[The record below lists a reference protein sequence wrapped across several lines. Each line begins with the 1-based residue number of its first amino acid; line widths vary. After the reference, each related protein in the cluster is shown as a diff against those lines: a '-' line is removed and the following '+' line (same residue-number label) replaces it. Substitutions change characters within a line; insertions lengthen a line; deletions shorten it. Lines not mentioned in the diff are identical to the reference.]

1 MRSPKTCPTQN
12 GKHFY
17 TYDKKQNLC
26 IHPAMQCSLGT
37 ESVKYRGQSVGT
49 CYDNSGNVNPKKDP
63 NKKNPDPNSTNQNK
77 KKKTLAGQCA
87 SLMPFGGDSK
97 GKPKII
103 QDIEE
108 LQKQEV
114 NILNEMKKDTDMST
128 GKIKNQSQMDALMTQ
143 LKSVQDARIRLL
155 QQLSYVS
162 STTQC
167 TLSGDRTALQ
177 DQIAM
182 LMVAEDQLKN
192 IEKQTQDL
200 INSRTNKHRMVEI
213 TNYEYNRF
221 SSHASIFKTIAFC
234 SLFILGGVYLNGMG
248 WNTVGNSLIVL
259 SIAVAV
265 FLTIKR
271 IWWNYYRNPMNWNQ
285 FEWSEKTPGGHQP
298 SVWEVDKKFF
308 DRGYK
313 QAKSEF
319 HRAEKDASK
328 AYDKVKK
335 DVGKA
340 YKDVDRAYKGVTKDF
355 NKDLTAASAGHGK
368 KKGIAATE
376 SFAPYN

>member
-1 MRSPKTCPTQN
+1 MSSPKSCPTKN
-12 GKHFY
+12 GKDFY

-26 IHPAMQCSLGT
+26 IHPSMQCSLGT
-37 ESVKYRGQSVGT
+37 DSVKYQGKQVGT
-49 CYDNSGNVNPKKDP
+49 CYTTNGKVNPTTDPTKWHIYGLPDSSTKHKK
-63 NKKNPDPNSTNQNK
+63 S
-77 KKKTLAGQCA
+77 TLASQCA
-87 SLMPFGGDSK
+87 VLMPFGGDSK

-103 QDIEE
+103 QDIEA
-108 LQKQEV
+108 LQKQEMT
-114 NILNEMKKDTDMST
+114 ILNEMKKDTDMST
-128 GKIKNQSQMDALMTQ
+128 GKIKNQSQMDSLMMH

-162 STTQC
+162 SSTQC
-167 TLSGDRTALQ
+167 TLSGDRNALQ

-192 IEKQTQDL
+192 IEKQTQEL

-248 WNTVGNSLIVL
+248 WNTIGNTVIAL
-259 SIAVAV
+259 SVAVAI

-308 DRGYK
+308 EKGYN

-319 HRAEKDASK
+319 HKVEKDTK
-328 AYDKVKK
+328 DAYNKVKK
-335 DVGKA
+335 DADK
-340 YKDVDRAYKGVTKDF
+340 AYKGVTKDL
-355 NKDLTAASAGHGK
+355 NKDLTKATSGMGS
-368 KKGIAATE
+368 KKGMSATE